1 MKNLITKEWIEEM
14 YHFAVLNFK
23 GAINEDQQWEARKMM
38 MNLEIIAIQEYGF
51 DYCDQLHEQQLSE
64 LLERRKD
71 SNENNKTEN

>member
-51 DYCDQLHEQQLSE
+51 NYCDQLHKQQLSE